1 MLRVGPAEMLS
12 TDHIKTYI
20 AFGGDID
27 AWARSD
33 HAEEMND
40 LHWALI
46 EEIRQGLH
54 LVASG
59 LTSGE
64 FAAQVER
71 RLFEV
76 ADSEEVRGMLR
87 ALVPGAL
94 NNSLQA
100 RRP

>member
-1 MLRVGPAEMLS
+1 MLS

-20 AFGGDID
+20 TFGGDID

-33 HAEEMND
+33 HAQEMSD
-40 LHWALI
+40 LHWAII

-59 LTSGE
+59 LGSGE

-71 RLFEV
+71 RLVEV
-76 ADSEEVRGMLR
+76 TEGEEARGMLR
-87 ALVPGAL
+87 AMVPGAP
-94 NNSLQA
+94 NHSLQA